1 MNKTRSPRQS
11 LRESRRLSR
20 PSSRQSSR
28 RLSRQSSRQSRRRS
42 SRQLSMQTREQ
53 EFLNAITKSSPLPKD
68 NTVIGVNFEAGK
80 IIEHVRKMP
89 NCLAY
94 ANCQISMD
102 APFSDRVA
110 DDTVRNVGRSE
121 LAFVKQGYD
130 ESKLIAKFKEILRL
144 MKTNYLDKIPQTK
157 MVIQIARGK
166 AAKSTL
172 KEVIEPVLEE
182 LKIVRYKIVIGYRN
196 HDYYK
201 YNYKTAHGTHGEPF
215 VFVNY
220 GMFGVLSNVDK
231 IGVGEICNPVTTYS
245 ITSENK
251 RPKTGKV
258 IVKKVEGSE
267 LRFGSDP
274 RNILNDKSLGIR
286 KIKLYGIDDDMLFI
300 TPDKYDVANF
310 ESLYL

>member
-1 MNKTRSPRQS
+1 
-11 LRESRRLSR
+11 
-20 PSSRQSSR
+20 
-28 RLSRQSSRQSRRRS
+28 
-42 SRQLSMQTREQ
+42 
-53 EFLNAITKSSPLPKD
+53 
-68 NTVIGVNFEAGK
+68 
-80 IIEHVRKMP
+80 
-89 NCLAY
+89 
-94 ANCQISMD
+94 MD

-121 LAFVKQGYD
+121 LAFVKHGYD

-166 AAKSTL
+166 AAKSTF

-201 YNYKTAHGTHGEPF
+201 YNYKTAHSASGANGEPF

-220 GMFGVLSNVDK
+220 GMFGVLSNDDK

-245 ITSENK
+245 ITSDNK
-251 RPKTGKV
+251 KPKTGKV

-267 LRFGSDP
+267 LRFGSDS

-300 TPDKYDVANF
+300 TPDKYDVSNF
-310 ESLYL
+310 MQIIE

>member
-1 MNKTRSPRQS
+1 MDKTRSSKQ
-11 LRESRRLSR
+11 SRRLSR
-20 PSSRQSSR
+20 PLSRLSSR
-28 RLSRQSSRQSRRRS
+28 RLSRQTARRS
-42 SRQLSMQTREQ
+42 SMRTITRQR

-121 LAFVKQGYD
+121 LAFVKHGYD

-220 GMFGVLSNVDK
+220 GMFGVLANDDK
-231 IGVGEICNPVTTYS
+231 IGVGEICNPTITYS
-245 ITSENK
+245 ITSDNK
-251 RPKTGKV
+251 KPKTGKV

-267 LRFGSDP
+267 LRFGSDS

-300 TPDKYDVANF
+300 TPDKYDVSNF
-310 ESLYL
+310 EEIIKE

>member
-1 MNKTRSPRQS
+1 MDKTRSR
-11 LRESRRLSR
+11 R
-20 PSSRQSSR
+20 PSS
-28 RLSRQSSRQSRRRS
+28 RRS
-42 SRQLSMQTREQ
+42 SRQTRRRSSMQTMQKRHQ

-121 LAFVKQGYD
+121 LAFVKHGYD
-130 ESKLIAKFKEILRL
+130 EGKLIAKFKEILRL
-144 MKTNYLDKIPQTK
+144 MKTNYLDKNPQTK

-166 AAKSTL
+166 AAKSTF

-182 LKIVRYKIVIGYRN
+182 LRIIRYKIVVGYRKR
-196 HDYYK
+196 DYYK
-201 YNYKTAHGTHGEPF
+201 YIYKTAHGPHGEPF

-220 GMFGVLSNVDK
+220 GMFGVLTNDDK
-231 IGVGEICNPVTTYS
+231 IGVGEICNPTITYS
-245 ITSENK
+245 ITSDNK
-251 RPKTGKV
+251 KPKTGK
-258 IVKKVEGSE
+258 IGIKKVEGSE
-267 LRFGSDP
+267 LRFGSDL

-286 KIKLYGIDDDMLFI
+286 KIKLYGIDDDMPFI
-300 TPDKYDVANF
+300 TPDKYDVSNF
-310 ESLYL
+310 EEIIKE

>member
-1 MNKTRSPRQS
+1 MDKTRSSRRLSKQ
-11 LRESRRLSR
+11 SRRLSR
-20 PSSRQSSR
+20 PSARQTA
-28 RLSRQSSRQSRRRS
+28 RRS
-42 SRQLSMQTREQ
+42 SMKTIVREQ

-121 LAFVKQGYD
+121 LAFVKYGYD
-130 ESKLIAKFKEILRL
+130 EGKLIAKFKEILRL
-144 MKTNYLDKIPQTK
+144 MKTTYLDKIPQTK

-166 AAKSTL
+166 AAKSTF

-182 LKIVRYKIVIGYRN
+182 LRIIRYKIVIGYRKR
-196 HDYYK
+196 DYYK
-201 YNYKTAHGTHGEPF
+201 YIYKTAHGPHGEPF

-220 GMFGVLSNVDK
+220 GMFGVLTNDDK
-231 IGVGEICNPVTTYS
+231 IGVGEICNPTITYS
-245 ITSENK
+245 ITSDNK
-251 RPKTGKV
+251 KPKTGK
-258 IVKKVEGSE
+258 IGIKKVEGSE

-286 KIKLYGIDDDMLFI
+286 KIKLYGIDDDMPFI
-300 TPDKYDVANF
+300 TPDKYDFSNF
-310 ESLYL
+310 EEIIKE

>member
-1 MNKTRSPRQS
+1 MYKTRSIRSSRPLSRQS
-11 LRESRRLSR
+11 RRSSR
-20 PSSRQSSR
+20 PSSR
-28 RLSRQSSRQSRRRS
+28 RLSRRS
-42 SRQLSMQTREQ
+42 SMRTIVRER

-121 LAFVKQGYD
+121 LAFVKHGYD

-166 AAKSTL
+166 AAKSTF

-201 YNYKTAHGTHGEPF
+201 YNYKTAHSASGANGEPF

-220 GMFGVLSNVDK
+220 GMFGVLSNDDK

-245 ITSENK
+245 ITSDNK
-251 RPKTGKV
+251 KPKTGKV

-267 LRFGSDP
+267 LRFGSDS

-300 TPDKYDVANF
+300 TPDKYDVSNF
-310 ESLYL
+310 MQIIE